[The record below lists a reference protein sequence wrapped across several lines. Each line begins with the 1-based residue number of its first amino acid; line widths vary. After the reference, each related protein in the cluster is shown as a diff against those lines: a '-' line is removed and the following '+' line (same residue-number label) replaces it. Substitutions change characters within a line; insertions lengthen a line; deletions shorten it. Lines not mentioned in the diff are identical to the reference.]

1 MKRLFILAGANGS
14 GKSTVG
20 SEILPQENSPLVN
33 PDDIARAMSLG
44 DVSAAKVPAGRE
56 ALRRIGEFLAAGA
69 SFAVESTLSGQ
80 TLLSLIEKAKQLGYS
95 VEIIYVFLDSP
106 EMCIARI
113 AVRVAK
119 GGHDI
124 PDDDVRRRYFRS
136 KRNFLNQYA
145 LLADAWTLVYNG
157 GELPVMVA
165 ECKNGQITVFD
176 KKLFDNFEEGI

>member
-20 SEILPQENSPLVN
+20 SEILPQENLPLVN
-33 PDDIARAMSLG
+33 PDDIARAMSPG

-80 TLLSLIEKAKQLGYS
+80 TLLTLIEKAKQLGYS

-119 GGHDI
+119 GGHNI

-145 LLADAWTLVYNG
+145 LRANAWTLVYNG

-165 ECKNGQITVFD
+165 ECRNGHISVFD